1 MPAEEGKEGNDGIR
15 PWPTALNFLIDQDGV
30 HQLPWPAE
38 LELFLKNTMTSHW
51 LLVHVVTKDE
61 DNKDKSVAEVC
72 LPLMKV
78 SLSDLQESGL
88 LGSGC
93 FT

>member
-15 PWPTALNFLIDQDGV
+15 PWPTALNSLIDQDGV